1 MTTNLI
7 DIQNSD
13 VIMAT
18 SNMAENHPVG
28 FQWVMK
34 AKERGAKL
42 IHVDPRYTRTS
53 AAADIHVPLRSGTN
67 IVFFGGLMRYAME
80 NNLYFKDYVVH
91 YTNAS
96 FLIDPA
102 FKTPTDLDGL
112 FTGFDGA
119 KKSYDRKSWAYQL
132 DGEGNPKRDLTL
144 KDPNSVFQLLRRHYS
159 RYTVEMVERVCG
171 IPRARFEEVAKLFC
185 GTSGP
190 DKTGTITYA
199 LNLTQHTNGVENIRS
214 LAMLQLLLGNIG
226 RPGGGIVALRG
237 HANVQGAT
245 DLELLY
251 HELPGYLAQPLR
263 DAHPDLKTYLE
274 KETPKGGYWV
284 NRPKFMISL
293 LKAFYG
299 DAATKDNEY
308 GYQWLPKRASAD
320 AYSHQHIFA
329 DMYDG
334 KIKGFLADGQNP
346 AVGGPNAKLARAAMN
361 KLDWLVV
368 VDIFLTETA
377 EVWKA
382 PGTNPKDVKTE
393 VFFIPAAPAAEK
405 DGSLTNT
412 MRLIQWHQKAVDPPG
427 MVQTDAQFF
436 CTLAHRLQKLY
447 AGSKK
452 ERDKGFLAANF
463 KFGDKP
469 DHPDMVQVLKEI
481 NGYATEDIT
490 DKDGK
495 LVYKKGQA
503 VSTFGHLTD
512 DGKTASGC
520 WIYTGVLTETPDG
533 KITNKADARKP
544 ADEKDYLGHG
554 WGFAWPANRRIIY
567 NRASADLNGKP
578 WSESKKLI
586 WWDPTAPGAKPE
598 DKPGKWVGLDVPD
611 FNPLLAPDAKNGD
624 KPFIMRSDLVGGLFG
639 PLNDGPFPEHYEPI
653 ESPVKNML
661 SKTQS
666 NPVAKIWKVPDQKN
680 ELAPVGSPDYP
691 YVITTYRLTEHHL
704 SGVMSR
710 YLPMLA
716 ELHHSHFAEI
726 SHELAKELKI
736 ENGEKITVMSPRG
749 KVHVTAMVT
758 NRFKPF
764 VIDGKTIHQIGVPWH
779 WGWNGVP
786 GLPGSKGDI
795 TNDLSATVG
804 DPNVFIQET
813 KAFVC
818 NVKKG
823 VV

>member
-7 DIQNSD
+7 DVQNSD
-13 VIMAT
+13 VIMVT

-28 FQWVMK
+28 FQWVMR
-34 AKERGAKL
+34 AKERGAKV

-53 AAADIHVPLRSGTN
+53 AAADIHVPIRSGTN
-67 IVFFGGLMRYAME
+67 IAFFGGLMHYAME
-80 NNLYFKDYVVH
+80 KNLYFREYVVH

-102 FKTPTDLDGL
+102 FKTPTDLGGL
-112 FTGFDGA
+112 FTGFDEA
-119 KKSYDRKSWAYQL
+119 KRSYDRSSWKYQL
-132 DGEGNPKRDLTL
+132 DGEGNPRRDLTL
-144 KDPNSVFQLLRRHYS
+144 RDPNTVFQLLRRHYS
-159 RYTVEMVERVCG
+159 RYTPEMVERVCG
-171 IPRARFEEVAKLFC
+171 IPKAKFEEVAQLFC
-185 GTSGP
+185 STSGK
-190 DKTGTITYA
+190 DKTGTVTYA
-199 LNLTQHTNGVENIRS
+199 LNLTQHTNGVENIRA
-214 LAMLQLLLGNIG
+214 LCMLQLLLGNIG

-251 HELPGYLAQPLR
+251 HELPGYLPMPLR

-274 KETPKGGYWV
+274 RETPKGGYWV
-284 NRPKFMISL
+284 NRPKFMVSL

-299 DAATKDNEY
+299 DAATAANDY
-308 GYQWLPKRASAD
+308 GYHWLPKRASAD

-329 DMYDG
+329 DMYEG

-346 AVGGPNAKLARAAMN
+346 AVGGPNAKLARAAMQR
-361 KLDWLVV
+361 LEWLVV

-382 PGTNPKDVKTE
+382 PGTSPADVKTE

-412 MRLIQWHQKAVDPPG
+412 MRLIQWHEKAVNPPG
-427 MVQTDAQFF
+427 DVQTDAQFF
-436 CTLAHRLQKLY
+436 CTLANTLKKMY
-447 AGSKK
+447 AASKK
-452 ERDKGFLAANF
+452 ERDKGFLAASF
-463 KFGDKP
+463 TYGDNP
-469 DHPDMVQVLKEI
+469 NHPDMLQVLKEV
-481 NGYATEDIT
+481 NGFATADVT
-490 DKDGK
+490 DAAGNV
-495 LVYKKGQA
+495 VYKKGQA
-503 VSTFGHLTD
+503 ISTFAHLTD

-520 WIYTGVLTETPDG
+520 WIYTGVVTETPDG
-533 KITNKADARKP
+533 QLTNKAAGRKP
-544 ADEKDYLGHG
+544 ADGADYLGHG
-554 WGFAWPANRRIIY
+554 WGFAWPANRRILY
-567 NRASADLNGKP
+567 NRASANRQGRP
-578 WSESKKLI
+578 WSERKKLI
-586 WWDPTAPGAKPE
+586 WWDPRAPGAKPE

-611 FNPLLAPDAKNGD
+611 FNPFLAPDAKNGE
-624 KPFIMRSDLVGGLFG
+624 KPFIMRADLVGGFFG
-639 PLNDGPFPEHYEPI
+639 PLNDGPFPEHYEPV
-653 ESPVKNML
+653 ESPARNLL
-661 SKTQS
+661 SSQQI
-666 NPVAKIWKVPDQKN
+666 NPVAKIWKVPDGRN
-680 ELAPVGSPDYP
+680 ELAPVGSTDYP

-726 SHELAKELKI
+726 SQELARELGI
-736 ENGEKITVMSPRG
+736 QNGEKVTVTSPRG

-758 NRFKPF
+758 NRLKPF
-764 VIDGKTIHQIGVPWH
+764 VIDGKTVHQIGVPWH

-786 GLPGSKGDI
+786 ELPGSRGDI

-804 DPNVFIQET
+804 DPNVYIQET

>member
-7 DIQNSD
+7 DVQNSD

-42 IHVDPRYTRTS
+42 IHVDPRFTRTS
-53 AAADIHVPLRSGTN
+53 AAADLHVPLRSGTN
-67 IVFFGGLMRYAME
+67 IVFFGGLINYAIQK
-80 NNLYFKDYVVH
+80 NLYFKDYVVH

-112 FTGFDGA
+112 FTGYDPA
-119 KKSYDRKSWAYQL
+119 KKSYDRSSWKYQV

-144 KDPNSVFQLLRRHYS
+144 RDPNSVFQLLRRHYS
-159 RYTVEMVERVCG
+159 RYTLDMVEKVCG
-171 IPRARFEEVAKLFC
+171 IPKAKFEEMAQLYC

-190 DKTGTITYA
+190 DKTGSITYA

-214 LAMLQLLLGNIG
+214 LCMLQLLLGNIG
-226 RPGGGIVALRG
+226 RPGGGVVALRG

-251 HELPGYLAQPLR
+251 HELPGYLATPLR
-263 DAHPDLKTYLE
+263 DQHPDLKTYLD
-274 KETPKGGYWV
+274 KETPKGGFWT
-284 NRPKFMISL
+284 NKPKFMVSL

-299 DAATKDNEY
+299 DAATKDNEF

-320 AYSHQHIFA
+320 AYSHQHMFV
-329 DMYDG
+329 DMYEG

-346 AVGGPNAKLARAAMN
+346 AVGGPNAKLAREAMA
-361 KLDWLVV
+361 KLDWLLV

-377 EVWKA
+377 EFWKA
-382 PGTNPKDVKTE
+382 PGVNGKDIKTE
-393 VFFIPAAPAAEK
+393 VFFLPAAPAAEK

-412 MRLIQWHQKAVDPPG
+412 MRLIQWHERAVKPPG
-427 MVQTDAQFF
+427 DVRSDADFF
-436 CTLAHRLQKLY
+436 CGLAHRLQKLY
-447 AGSKK
+447 AGSKR

-463 KFGDKP
+463 TYGAKP
-469 DHPDMVQVLKEI
+469 DEPEMVEVLKEI
-481 NGYATEDIT
+481 NGVATEDIT

-495 LVYKKGQA
+495 VVYKKGQPIN
-503 VSTFGHLTD
+503 TFAHLTD
-512 DGKTASGC
+512 DGKTTSGC
-520 WIYTGVLTETPDG
+520 WIYTGVTVEGPDG
-533 KITNKADARKP
+533 KLVNKSAGRKP
-544 ADEKDYLGHG
+544 ADDKDYLAHG
-554 WGFAWPANRRIIY
+554 WGFAWPANRRILY
-567 NRASADLNGKP
+567 NRAAADLHGKP
-578 WSESKKLI
+578 WSEKKKLI
-586 WWDPTAPGAKPE
+586 WWDPEAPGQKPE
-598 DKPGKWVGLDVPD
+598 DKGKWVGMDVPD
-611 FNPLLAPDAKNGD
+611 FNAFLAPDAKNGD
-624 KPFIMRSDLVGGLFG
+624 KPFIMRADLVGAFFG
-639 PLNDGPFPEHYEPI
+639 PLNDGPFPEHYEPV
-653 ESPVKNML
+653 ESPTKNLL
-661 SKTQS
+661 SKQQI

-680 ELAPVGSPDYP
+680 DLAPVGSPDYP

-726 SHELAKELKI
+726 SHELARELKI
-736 ENGEKITVMSPRG
+736 DNGEKVTVLSPRG

-758 NRFKPF
+758 NRLKPF
-764 VIDGKTIHQIGVPWH
+764 TINGKTVHQIGVPWH
-779 WGWNGVP
+779 WGWKGIED
-786 GLPGSKGDI
+786 LPGSKGDI

-804 DPNVFIQET
+804 DPNVYIQET